1 MSQTKLEDWI
11 AKAGNA
17 FRGFWQ
23 VLESINYEPYDYM
36 SDRITRL
43 EEKVR
48 RYETVGLEQE
58 PAEKSSGAF
67 E

>member
-1 MSQTKLEDWI
+1 MSQTKLDNWI

-17 FRGFWQ
+17 FRRFWQ
-23 VLESINYEPYDYM
+23 VLEAMDYGPYDYM

-58 PAEKSSGAF
+58 PAEKTAGGF